1 MDIYKSEHSAQD
13 FENALRNI
21 PLIGENGNWYLGDY
35 DTGVPARGPN
45 GVVYTPTVSAD
56 GVVTWTND
64 GNLPNPPAIDITG
77 PKGDKGDNAT
87 IKSASATIDNKV
99 GTPSVTV
106 TVGGTNLERTFA
118 FAFKNLKGVQGNV
131 GPRGHSTLRVK
142 TGPTTHTD
150 PVTGFEGITTAY
162 RIAVSTALAE
172 SGASEV
178 LAGDVIMY
186 SFYTYPVLFVYA
198 GYAYLGTRVSIRGAT
213 GKDGPTAQQV
223 VDTLTK
229 ETWVFTLANGTTI
242 EKVVPLV

>member
-87 IKSASATIDNKV
+87 IKSASATIDANV
-99 GTPSVTV
+99 GTPSVSV

-131 GPRGHSTLRVK
+131 GPRGHSTLRIK
-142 TGPTTHTD
+142 TAPSSY
-150 PVTGFEGITTAY
+150 TTATEGFTPAY
-162 RIAVSTALAE
+162 RVAVSSVLAD

-186 SFYTYPVLFVYA
+186 SYYTYPVGLVYA

-213 GKDGPTAQQV
+213 GTAGATAQQV
-223 VDTLTK
+223 IDTLPK
-229 ETWVFTLANGTTI
+229 ETWVFTLTNGTTI